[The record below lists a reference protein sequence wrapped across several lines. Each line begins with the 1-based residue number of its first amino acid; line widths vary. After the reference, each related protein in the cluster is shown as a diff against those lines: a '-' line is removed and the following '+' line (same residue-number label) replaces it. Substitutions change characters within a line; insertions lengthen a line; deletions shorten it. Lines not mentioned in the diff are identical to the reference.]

1 MKFSMNLLFGLILT
15 TFMSFTVHAK
25 VDLSPTDTLT
35 VPVEKKISSTNF
47 AAPLQM
53 LLSVDRPEHQA
64 SPSRQTPSSPFHYLE
79 SRLNTNLIRSG
90 LLADLMDL
98 QFSQMELR
106 LVLDFP
112 ASDIPYPFHGFW

>member
-1 MKFSMNLLFGLILT
+1 MKFSLNLLFGLILT

-25 VDLSPTDTLT
+25 VEAINTDTLT

-53 LLSVDRPEHQA
+53 LLSVDRQEHQA
-64 SPSRQTPSSPFHYLE
+64 SPNRQIPTSPFHHLE
-79 SRLNTNLIRSG
+79 LRINPNLIRSG

-98 QFSQMELR
+98 KYSQIELQ

-112 ASDIPYPFHGFW
+112 PSDIPYPFHGFW